1 VQELLEVPAF
11 AWSGECFGERRKKES
26 ERRAIRRATKTYKG
40 HTRGYVE
47 VLMDD
52 GADMGMQ

>member
-1 VQELLEVPAF
+1 MLEVPAF